1 VLPKRSKTNWQDPK
15 ELRRAAM
22 DLLARREHSRLEL
35 YQKLSKKGSPSSL
48 INQILAELASE
59 KLLSEERFVESYIH
73 HRSGQGY
80 GPLRIRQ
87 ELLERGIASDLIDQ
101 VLDENAVGWFEL
113 AAAVKLKKFG
123 KVQPQSLA
131 ERAKQF
137 RFLQYRGFSFE
148 QAKGQKDLE

>member
-1 VLPKRSKTNWQDPK
+1 
-15 ELRRAAM
+15 M

-48 INQILAELASE
+48 IKQILAELASE
-59 KLLSEERFVESYIH
+59 KLLSEERFVENYIH
-73 HRSGQGY
+73 YRSGQGY

-87 ELLERGIASDLIDQ
+87 ELLERGIASDLIEP
-101 VLDENAVGWFEL
+101 VLDEHAERWFKL

-123 KVQPQSLA
+123 KLYPQDLA

-137 RFLQYRGFSFE
+137 RFLQYRGFNFE
-148 QAKGQKDLE
+148 QARAQQDIE